1 MNQQQKQLE
10 ERCREHWQR
19 LEIKDVDTLK
29 DHIKAIFEEYDHQSD
44 ALIDLYRMILPDWD
58 RIEKIKE
65 SPEAEHDL
73 WKFICKQFIEFDSKH
88 HPKVFRGGA
97 WLNSGF
103 SSNGKVDPWEIN
115 FENCRVIMK

>member
-10 ERCREHWQR
+10 ERCREHWHE
-19 LEIKDVDTLK
+19 LGINDVDALK
-29 DHIKAIFEEYDHQSD
+29 DYIKAIFEAYDHQSD
-44 ALIDLYRMILPDWD
+44 ILIDLYKMIFPDWD

-65 SPEAEHDL
+65 SPEAGHDL
-73 WKFICKQFIEFDSKH
+73 WRFICNQFIEFDSKH

-103 SSNGKVDPWEIN
+103 SSNGKVGPWEIN
-115 FENCRVIMK
+115 FENCQVIMK

>member
-10 ERCREHWQR
+10 ARCREHWHE
-19 LEIKDVDTLK
+19 LEINDVDTLK
-29 DHIKAIFEEYDHQSD
+29 DYVKTIFEAYDHQSD
-44 ALIDLYRMILPDWD
+44 ILIGLYKMIFPDWNQ
-58 RIEKIKE
+58 IEKIKE
-65 SPEAEHDL
+65 SPEAGHDL
-73 WKFICKQFIEFDSKH
+73 WRFICDKFIEFDSKH

-103 SSNGKVDPWEIN
+103 SSNGEVDPWKIN